1 MDKNIKQPIWEASNG
16 PLFLKSVWIEDKGY
30 RHFILDHDRTVRKR
44 RSFFDNK
51 KGKLFLDIFLVTLWV
66 SLPNSVKVIYTFV
79 VVF

>member
-44 RSFFDNK
+44 RSFSDNK
-51 KGKLFLDIFLVTLWV
+51 KGKFFYYFVALCFSYLNF
-66 SLPNSVKVIYTFV
+66 VIILLLAV
-79 VVF
+79 ICGI